1 MALRN
6 IHLALALATASTAIV
21 AVAPQPAFA
30 QKARTAKAGKSAGG
44 SVKGLLGNASDSAL
58 DQLSRPGAFYAD
70 QAVRIL
76 LPGPLQRATKLMKF
90 ADKAGLTNNLTR
102 SINDAAGLAAQEAK
116 PVFRSAIDSMTLT
129 DGVGIV
135 TGGDTGGTQYLR
147 RTSGEVLRQKM
158 RPLISDALG
167 RTGALKQ
174 IDSLGSGGG
183 AGGMLG
189 ALAGV
194 GISRDGLI
202 DSVTDQAMS
211 GIFTYIGREEATF
224 RKNPL
229 RGGQRL
235 LDAVTGK

>member
-1 MALRN
+1 MAFRS
-6 IHLALALATASTAIV
+6 IPLALALAVSAVTAGAIIAPTA
-21 AVAPQPAFA
+21 AVA
-30 QKARTAKAGKSAGG
+30 QKAKAGKAAGG
-44 SVKGLLGNASDSAL
+44 SMKGLLGNASDSAL

-76 LPGPLQRATKLMKF
+76 LPGPLQKATKLMKLT
-90 ADKAGLTNNLTR
+90 DKAGLTNNLTR

-147 RTSGEVLRQKM
+147 RTSGDVLRQKM
-158 RPLISDALG
+158 RPLVSDALG
-167 RTGALKQ
+167 KTGALKQ
-174 IDSLGSGGG
+174 LDSLGR
-183 AGGMLG
+183 AGGTGSMLG

-194 GISRDGLI
+194 DLSRDGLI

-211 GIFTYIGREEATF
+211 GIFTYIGREESNF

-229 RGGQRL
+229 KAGQKL

>member
-1 MALRN
+1 MASRN
-6 IHLALALATASTAIV
+6 TSMALALAIAAVTTTAFALS
-21 AVAPQPAFA
+21 APAAA
-30 QKARTAKAGKSAGG
+30 QKAKGSKAAGG
-44 SVKGLLGNASDSAL
+44 SLKGVLGSASDSAL

-76 LPGPLQRATKLMKF
+76 LPGPLQKATKLMKLT
-90 ADKAGLTNNLTR
+90 DKVGLTNNLTR

-116 PVFRSAIDSMTLT
+116 PVFRSAIDSLTLA

-158 RPLISDALG
+158 RPFIADALG

-174 IDSLGSGGG
+174 LDSLGSGGG
-183 AGGMLG
+183 AGSILG

-194 GISRDGLI
+194 DLSRDGLI

-211 GIFTYIGREEATF
+211 GIFTYIGREETKF

-229 RGGQRL
+229 KAGQKL
-235 LDAVTGK
+235 LDAIN

>member
-1 MALRN
+1 MAFRKVS
-6 IHLALALATASTAIV
+6 LALSLSVAAMTAGAIIAPTA
-21 AVAPQPAFA
+21 AVA
-30 QKARTAKAGKSAGG
+30 QKAKAGKAAGG

-76 LPGPLQRATKLMKF
+76 LPGPLQKATKLLTLT
-90 ADKAGLTNNLTR
+90 DKAGLTSNLTK

-135 TGGDTGGTQYLR
+135 TGGNTGGTQYLR

-158 RPLISDALG
+158 RPLIGDALA

-174 IDSLGSGGG
+174 LDSLGGGG
-183 AGGMLG
+183 GTGSMLG

-194 GISRDGLI
+194 DLSRDGLI

-211 GIFTYIGREEATF
+211 GIFTYIGREETNF
-224 RKNPL
+224 RRNPL
-229 RGGQRL
+229 KAGQNL
-235 LDAVTGK
+235 LDRIRQK

>member
-1 MALRN
+1 MALRK
-6 IHLALALATASTAIV
+6 IALAMALLATAVTAGGV
-21 AVAPQPAFA
+21 VHPDAAYA
-30 QKARTAKAGKSAGG
+30 QKAKRGKTAGS

-76 LPGPLQRATKLMKF
+76 LPGPLQKATKLMKLT
-90 ADKAGLTNNLTR
+90 DKAGLTNNLTK

-147 RTSGEVLRQKM
+147 RTSGEVLREKM
-158 RPLISDALG
+158 RPLVSDALG

-174 IDSLGSGGG
+174 LDSLGRGGG
-183 AGGMLG
+183 TGSMLG
-189 ALAGV
+189 SLAGV
-194 GISRDGLI
+194 DLSRDGLI

-211 GIFTYIGREEATF
+211 GIFTYIGREETKF

-229 RGGQRL
+229 KAGQKL
-235 LDAVTGK
+235 LDAIN

>member
-1 MALRN
+1 MAFR
-6 IHLALALATASTAIV
+6 ISSMALALAVSTATMAAL
-21 AVAPQPAFA
+21 AVPTAAFA
-30 QKARTAKAGKSAGG
+30 QKAKASKSAGG
-44 SVKGLLGNASDSAL
+44 SMKGLLGNASDSAL

-76 LPGPLQRATKLMKF
+76 LPGPLQKATKLMKLT
-90 ADKAGLTNNLTR
+90 DRAGLTNNLTK

-135 TGGDTGGTQYLR
+135 TGGDTGGTQYLQ

-174 IDSLGSGGG
+174 LDSLGTGGG
-183 AGGMLG
+183 GVGGMLG
-189 ALAGV
+189 SLAGV

-229 RGGQRL
+229 KAGQKL
-235 LDAVTGK
+235 LDSIRQK

>member
-1 MALRN
+1 MAFRN
-6 IHLALALATASTAIV
+6 LHLALALATTSATLAYV
-21 AVAPQPAFA
+21 AMPAPAFA
-30 QKARTAKAGKSAGG
+30 QKAKAPKTAGG
-44 SVKGLLGNASDSAL
+44 SMKGLLGTASDSAL

-70 QAVRIL
+70 EAVRIL
-76 LPGPLQRATKLMKF
+76 LPGPLQKASKLMKF
-90 ADKAGLTNNLTR
+90 ADRAGITNNLTR

-158 RPLISDALG
+158 RPLVSDALG

-174 IDSLGSGGG
+174 LDTLGSGGG
-183 AGGMLG
+183 TGGMLG

-194 GISRDGLI
+194 DISRDGLI
-202 DSVTDQAMS
+202 DSVTDQAMA

-224 RKNPL
+224 RQNPL
-229 RGGQRL
+229 KAGQKL
-235 LDAVTGK
+235 LDSIRQR

>member
-1 MALRN
+1 MAFRS
-6 IHLALALATASTAIV
+6 IPLALALAVSAVTAGAIIAPTA
-21 AVAPQPAFA
+21 AVA
-30 QKARTAKAGKSAGG
+30 QKAKAGKAAGG
-44 SVKGLLGNASDSAL
+44 SMKGLLGNASDSAL

-76 LPGPLQRATKLMKF
+76 LPGPLQKATKLMKLT
-90 ADKAGLTNNLTR
+90 DKAGLTNNLTR

-147 RTSGEVLRQKM
+147 RTSGDVLRQRM
-158 RPLISDALG
+158 RPLVSDALG
-167 RTGALKQ
+167 KTGALKQ
-174 IDSLGSGGG
+174 LDSLGRGGG
-183 AGGMLG
+183 TGSMLG

-194 GISRDGLI
+194 DLSRDGLI

-211 GIFTYIGREEATF
+211 GIFTYIGREESNF

-229 RGGQRL
+229 KAGQKL

>member
-1 MALRN
+1 MAFRN
-6 IHLALALATASTAIV
+6 ISLAIALVASSAVMVAI
-21 AVAPQPAFA
+21 AIPQPAFA
-30 QKARTAKAGKSAGG
+30 QKAKARKATGG
-44 SVKGLLGNASDSAL
+44 SVKGLLANASDSAL
-58 DQLSRPGAFYAD
+58 DQLSQPGAFYAD

-76 LPGPLQRATKLMKF
+76 LPGPLQKASKLMKLT
-90 ADKAGLTNNLTR
+90 DKAGLTNGLTR

-135 TGGDTGGTQYLR
+135 TGGDTGGTQYLQ

-158 RPLISDALG
+158 RPLVSDALG
-167 RTGALKQ
+167 RTGALRQ
-174 IDSLGSGGG
+174 LDSLGKGGG
-183 AGGMLG
+183 TGGMLG

-194 GISRDGLI
+194 DLSRDGLI

-229 RGGQRL
+229 KAGQKL
-235 LDAVTGK
+235 LDAIK

>member
-1 MALRN
+1 MAFRKFSLAMALAMASVAAVVV
-6 IHLALALATASTAIV
+6 ALPTPAL
-21 AVAPQPAFA
+21 A
-30 QKARTAKAGKSAGG
+30 QKAKANRLAGG
-44 SVKGLLGNASDSAL
+44 SMKGLLGNASDSAL

-76 LPGPLQRATKLMKF
+76 LPGPLQKATKLMKLT
-90 ADKAGLTNNLTR
+90 DRAGLTNNLTR

-116 PVFRSAIDSMTLT
+116 PVFRSAIDSMTLS

-158 RPLISDALG
+158 RPLIGDALG

-174 IDSLGSGGG
+174 LDSLGRGGG

-189 ALAGV
+189 ALAG
-194 GISRDGLI
+194 IDLSRDGLI

-211 GIFTYIGREEATF
+211 GIFTYIGREEAAF

-229 RGGQRL
+229 KAGQKL
-235 LDAVTGK
+235 LDIIK

>member
-1 MALRN
+1 MAFRS
-6 IHLALALATASTAIV
+6 IPLALALAVSAVTAGAFIAPTA
-21 AVAPQPAFA
+21 AVA
-30 QKARTAKAGKSAGG
+30 QKAKAGKAAGG
-44 SVKGLLGNASDSAL
+44 SMKGLLGNASDSAL

-76 LPGPLQRATKLMKF
+76 LPGPLQKATKLMKLT
-90 ADKAGLTNNLTR
+90 DKAGLTNNLTR

-147 RTSGEVLRQKM
+147 RTSGDVLRQKM
-158 RPLISDALG
+158 RPLVSDALG
-167 RTGALKQ
+167 KTGALKQ
-174 IDSLGSGGG
+174 LDSLGRGGG
-183 AGGMLG
+183 TGSMLG

-194 GISRDGLI
+194 DLSRDGLI

-211 GIFTYIGREEATF
+211 GIFTYIGREESNF

-229 RGGQRL
+229 KAGQKL